1 VTQNPV
7 RDQAAISG
15 VGFTDYT
22 RESNRTV
29 LELAIEACTAAIDDA
44 GLSKDDI
51 DGLICFHEND
61 TATVRD
67 VAAALG
73 IAELNWWGDVLAGGT
88 FSCAVVGEA
97 AMAVTTKTARNVVVY
112 RALNGRS
119 GVRIGRFRIDR
130 RDGVSQFMAPVG
142 FGTPPEM
149 FGMLARRH
157 MHVYG
162 TTKEQFGAVAVTQRH
177 NAMTNPRAMRREPLT
192 LEDYMTA
199 RVIADPYSLFDCCL
213 ESDGACALV
222 VSATEVANDLRHPPV
237 LVSGFVHGGGPRPR
251 LPFDGTD
258 DFTESCFR
266 RLAPVL
272 YDRAG
277 VGPADIDVAELYDAY
292 TFEVIHQLEQ
302 LGFCADGEGGD
313 FVAEGRTAR
322 DGQLPV
328 NTHGGLL
335 SEAYIH
341 GLNHTVEA
349 VMQLRGTAG
358 KNQVPGAEIALVTGF
373 GFVAGSMLI
382 LRK

>member
-1 VTQNPV
+1 MTASPL
-7 RDQAAISG
+7 RDQAAITG
-15 VGFTDYT
+15 VGFTDFT
-22 RESNRTV
+22 RESKRTV
-29 LELAIEACTAAIDDA
+29 LELAIQACTAAIADT
-44 GLSKDDI
+44 GLSKNDI

-67 VAAALG
+67 VATALG
-73 IAELNWWGDVLAGGT
+73 IDHLNWWADVLAGGT
-88 FSCAVVGEA
+88 YSCAVVGEA
-97 AMAVTTKTARNVVVY
+97 AMAVATGTASNVVVY

-162 TTKEQFGAVAVTQRH
+162 TTKEQFGAVAVTQRR
-177 NAMTNPRAMRREPLT
+177 NAMTNPRAMRREELT
-192 LEDYMTA
+192 LDDYLGA

-222 VSATEVANDLRHPPV
+222 VSGADVAKHLNHAPIF
-237 LVSGFVHGGGPRPR
+237 VSGFVHGGGPRPR

-266 RLAPVL
+266 RLAPIL
-272 YDRAG
+272 YERAG
-277 VGPADIDVAELYDAY
+277 LGPSDIDIAQLYDAY

-302 LGFCADGEGGD
+302 LGFCKDGEGGD

-322 DGQLPV
+322 DGDLPV

-341 GLNHTVEA
+341 GLNHSVEA
-349 VMQLRGTAG
+349 VLQLRGTAG
-358 KNQVPGAEIALVTGF
+358 ENQVPGAEVALVTGF